1 MARLFVYYLWVM
13 YMIEHNYKIVVL
25 SILLIVGLMT
35 EGWYDMD
42 WGWAA
47 AWIAA
52 IALLAFLWLPEI
64 KTIRSK
70 YVSLDK
76 KMNEISDQYDEFQK
90 TVLPIL
96 KAVMASVIAS
106 PYPEMGPK
114 TDVMLN
120 FFDFINTVNNSITP
134 DSQMTDLTDK
144 LKGSVLQS
152 FRDSLV
158 HIIPESEK
166 FISPG
171 LPHNYLDIKNNQ
183 IRRVDINGLKS
194 LRDKMSPSDERQNY
208 TKLIKQLEQFSKQYL

>member
-1 MARLFVYYLWVM
+1 MN
-13 YMIEHNYKIVVL
+13 EHSCKIIVL
-25 SILLIVGLMT
+25 SVLLISGLMT

-42 WGWAA
+42 WGWAV

-64 KTIRSK
+64 KAVRSK
-70 YVSLDK
+70 YISLDK
-76 KMNEISDQYDEFQK
+76 KMNKISAQYDEFQE

-120 FFDFINTVNNSITP
+120 FFDFINTVNNNITP
-134 DSQMTDLTDK
+134 DSQMVDLTDK
-144 LKGSVLQS
+144 LKGTVLQS
-152 FRDSLV
+152 FKDSLV
-158 HIIPESEK
+158 HIAPESGE

-171 LPHNYLDIKNNQ
+171 LPHNYLDTKNNQ
-183 IRRVDINGLKS
+183 TRSVDINGLKL
-194 LRDKMSPSDERQNY
+194 LRDKMKPSDERQTY